1 MTMTTGKKLVAALS
15 LGLVSL
21 TGAAATPA
29 FARHHEYRPG
39 DYYRGYDYSRGG
51 YEDGYYRRG
60 NYYDGHRRDRG
71 HYDRDWNYRCRDE
84 GKGGAVIGAI
94 AGGLLGSAVTERGS
108 KTTGTVVGAAV
119 GAVTGHLIDKSDGR
133 RC

>member
-1 MTMTTGKKLVAALS
+1 MTMTVGKKIIAALS
-15 LGLVSL
+15 LGVVSL
-21 TGAAATPA
+21 TGMAATPA
-29 FARHHEYRPG
+29 LARHHDYRPG
-39 DYYRGYDYSRGG
+39 DYYRGYDYGRGG
-51 YEDGYYRRG
+51 YDDGYYRHAD
-60 NYYDGHRRDRG
+60 YRRDRG
-71 HYDRDWNYRCRDE
+71 YYDRNWKHRCRDE

-94 AGGLLGSAVTERGS
+94 AGGLLGTAVAERGS